1 MKDNDFVSVV
11 VPVYNVNSYLEE
23 CFESIRCQS
32 YSNIEIILVDDGST
46 DGSGELCDEL
56 AGRDDRAVVLHKEN
70 GGLSDARN
78 AGLRIA
84 KGSWISF
91 IDSDDYVSPIFIEV
105 LLNAAL
111 ETGCEIAAIP
121 FGKPFKDGEGCV
133 LADSYDSAT
142 SAEPLASHGVQRL
155 MLYQALDTGAQWR
168 LYARTPLGI
177 DPFPVGL
184 YYEDLASIY
193 KIIHRVDKVVIID
206 RRDLYAYR
214 MRGDSIIRQGYNHKK
229 GESALKISDELYST
243 ICKWYPDLSKAAA
256 SRCFSVCRMVFAQA
270 TSEADSSETAQ
281 ADADELWRVIKRF
294 SPVVF
299 RDSSARKRE
308 RLAAL
313 IARMGKA
320 WFIAFCRFARRM
332 GLLQ

>member
-1 MKDNDFVSVV
+1 MANDNLVSVI
-11 VPVYNVNSYLEE
+11 VPVYNVKSYLEE
-23 CFESIRCQS
+23 CYDTICCQS
-32 YSNIEIILVDDGST
+32 YQNIEIILVDDGST
-46 DGSGELCDEL
+46 DGSGELCDDL
-56 AGRDDRAVVLHKEN
+56 ATRDVRTVVLHKEN

-78 AGLRIA
+78 AGLRMA
-84 KGSWISF
+84 RGDWISF
-91 IDSDDYVSPIFIEV
+91 IDSDDYVSPVFIEV

-111 ETGCEIAAIP
+111 DTGCEIAAIP
-121 FGKPFKDGEGCV
+121 FGKPFKDGEKCNLVDVFGPVAC
-133 LADSYDSAT
+133 AK
-142 SAEPLASHGVQRL
+142 PLASHSVQRL
-155 MLYQALDTGAQWR
+155 MLYQTLDTGAPWR
-168 LYARTPLGI
+168 LYAKASLGN

-193 KIIHRVDKVVIID
+193 KIIHRVDKVAIID

-214 MRGDSIIRQGYNHKK
+214 MRRDSIIRQGYNHKK
-229 GESALKISDELYST
+229 GVSALKISDELYST

-320 WFIAFCRFARRM
+320 WFIAFCRSARRM

>member
-1 MKDNDFVSVV
+1 MKYSIII
-11 VPVYNVNSYLEE
+11 PVYNAEGTLR
-23 CFESIRCQS
+23 RCLDSLVGQQF
-32 YSNIEIILVDDGST
+32 SNYELLLINDGST
-46 DGSGELCDEL
+46 DDSDAICREYANTYSCVRYF
-56 AGRDDRAVVLHKEN
+56 AKEN
-70 GGLSDARN
+70 GGVSSARN
-78 AGLRIA
+78 LGLEQAEGEYILFA
-84 KGSWISF
+84 
-91 IDSDDYVSPIFIEV
+91 DSDDYVSPIFIEV

-121 FGKPFKDGEGCV
+121 FGKPFKDCEGCV

-168 LYARTPLGI
+168 LYARAPLGI

-193 KIIHRVDKVVIID
+193 KIIHRVDKVAIID

-214 MRGDSIIRQGYNHKK
+214 MRRDSIIRQGYNHKK

-270 TSEADSSETAQ
+270 TSEVDSSETAQ

-320 WFIAFCRFARRM
+320 WFIAFCRSARRM

>member
-23 CFESIRCQS
+23 CFESIQCQS

-168 LYARTPLGI
+168 LYARAPLGI

-193 KIIHRVDKVVIID
+193 KIIHRVDKVAIID

-214 MRGDSIIRQGYNHKK
+214 MRRDSIIRQGYN
-229 GESALKISDELYST
+229 
-243 ICKWYPDLSKAAA
+243 P
-256 SRCFSVCRMVFAQA
+256 
-270 TSEADSSETAQ
+270 
-281 ADADELWRVIKRF
+281 
-294 SPVVF
+294 
-299 RDSSARKRE
+299 
-308 RLAAL
+308 
-313 IARMGKA
+313 
-320 WFIAFCRFARRM
+320 
-332 GLLQ
+332 